1 MLKSSSRISRFFA
14 SVAFGTAVLCA
25 SGAMA
30 STSWVVFDADSGRML
45 GQDDASAQHAPASL
59 AKMMTLYLTFEALK
73 TGRLHWDDALP
84 ISKNAASKVR
94 MKLWLKAGDTISTRD
109 AVNGMIIVSAND
121 AATVMGEY
129 LAGSEAAFARLMTQ
143 RARQIGMK
151 STIFANP
158 SGLTANVSQLTTA
171 RDMAVLGMAL
181 RRDFPEEYALFSQ
194 RSFTFRGR
202 VYNGHN
208 NLMYRYAGVDG
219 IKTGYTN
226 VSGYNLVS
234 SAYINNRHLV
244 GVVLGAGSA
253 GQRDGQMAKLLTRF
267 GGVDN
272 GKAAPSGCHGEAAGG
287 YCETEAGC
295 GCRSDRRYPDRA
307 GGWRLS
313 SDFRQIEL
321 AHSAGGNAKPCGCQ
335 RIAGEI
341 CTRGFQDRARR
352 KGRNLAF
359 AQGSQSLSRAF
370 FRRQGFG
377 CRKQGLRAA
386 QAPANRLPGYSE
398 LESVSI

>member
-143 RARQIGMK
+143 RAPDRHEKHHFRQ
-151 STIFANP
+151 
-158 SGLTANVSQLTTA
+158 
-171 RDMAVLGMAL
+171 
-181 RRDFPEEYALFSQ
+181 
-194 RSFTFRGR
+194 SFGADRECQPVDDCTRHGGA
-202 VYNGHN
+202 GH
-208 NLMYRYAGVDG
+208 G
-219 IKTGYTN
+219 
-226 VSGYNLVS
+226 S
-234 SAYINNRHLV
+234 SARFPGRIC
-244 GVVLGAGSA
+244 VVFVA
-253 GQRDGQMAKLLTRF
+253 LLHF
-267 GGVDN
+267 
-272 GKAAPSGCHGEAAGG
+272 S
-287 YCETEAGC
+287 
-295 GCRSDRRYPDRA
+295 
-307 GGWRLS
+307 
-313 SDFRQIEL
+313 
-321 AHSAGGNAKPCGCQ
+321 
-335 RIAGEI
+335 
-341 CTRGFQDRARR
+341 RAR
-352 KGRNLAF
+352 L
-359 AQGSQSLSRAF
+359 
-370 FRRQGFG
+370 
-377 CRKQGLRAA
+377 
-386 QAPANRLPGYSE
+386 
-398 LESVSI
+398 

>member
-30 STSWVVFDADSGRML
+30 NTSWVVFDADSGRML

-234 SAYINNRHLV
+234 SAYINNKHLV

-272 GKAAPSGCHGEAAGG
+272 GKAAPLVAMAKPQAVAAKQKPDVVADLIDDTQIEQGDGG
-287 YCETEAGC
+287 YPVASGKSNWRIQLAATP
-295 GCRSDRRYPDRA
+295 SRA
-307 GGWRLS
+307 GAS
-313 SDFRQIEL
+313 EL
-321 AHSAGGNAKPCGCQ
+321 QEKYAPVVSRIVPGAK
-335 RIAGEI
+335 GEI
-341 CTRGFQDRARR
+341 SPSP
-352 KGRNLAF
+352 KGRKVYRVRFSGVRDSAAASKACAQLKRQQIACLAI
-359 AQGSQSLSRAF
+359 Q
-370 FRRQGFG
+370 
-377 CRKQGLRAA
+377 
-386 QAPANRLPGYSE
+386 N
-398 LESVSI
+398 